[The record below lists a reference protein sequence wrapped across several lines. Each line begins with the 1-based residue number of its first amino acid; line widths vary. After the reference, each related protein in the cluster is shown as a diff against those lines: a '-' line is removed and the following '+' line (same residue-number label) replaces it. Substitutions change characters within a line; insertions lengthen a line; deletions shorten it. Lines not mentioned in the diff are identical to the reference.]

1 MWCNAEPEWPVVGD
15 ALPLSTRSSSRVAGW
30 CVFGELCYSVT
41 SGTSSSQEVICV
53 GSKIVGEL
61 FFESLNYLT

>member
-1 MWCNAEPEWPVVGD
+1 MWCNAEPGWSIVGN
-15 ALPLSTRSSSRVAGW
+15 ALLLSTWSSGRIVGW

-41 SGTSSSQEVICV
+41 SGTFSSQEVICV

-61 FFESLNYLT
+61 VFESLNYPT